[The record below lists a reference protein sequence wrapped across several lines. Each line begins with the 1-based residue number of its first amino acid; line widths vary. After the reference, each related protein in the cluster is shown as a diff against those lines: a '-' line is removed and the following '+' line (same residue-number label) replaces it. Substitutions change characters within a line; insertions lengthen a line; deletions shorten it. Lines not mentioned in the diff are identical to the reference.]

1 MIARQGMPDSLHFYQ
16 DPYSL
21 LLRSTLIYGPAILL
35 TRISALLVL
44 VIMTRL
50 LNQEEYGLLTLVV
63 TVGEMT
69 DTAMTNWLR
78 IALLRLGGKGEI
90 SRGSLALAGKILIG
104 TTALALVISAVA
116 SAFVVP
122 ARWEEFATAVCVYLI
137 VGAIARFALTVLQM
151 QQRHSAYSL
160 LESLRALLQLTLPIA
175 AITVFPDNFLVV
187 SLGSSA
193 GMLIAGIVASIV
205 ASRRVVAG
213 PSRFTGQELFMLGMP
228 LIIMAL
234 VGFGLNSAERL
245 FLNAYHDAAAVAV
258 FAAAY
263 VLARQPIDMVGNAIN
278 IGAFPEVMNRFDEQG
293 SAASGELLSQI
304 MALLMQLCLPVA
316 AMLVAL
322 NGPLAGLL
330 LPQSYQGQIGLL
342 FPFIAF
348 AVLCANLTNFVYAT
362 VIYAHKLPWLLIVA
376 TSLGSTT
383 TIGLSIL
390 LIPRL
395 AGLGAAIALA
405 GGSVMELIA
414 CAFISQRLTPVPVPW
429 RDIALSLAIS
439 AASGVAA
446 GLAILPLRGMAP
458 LLSLIAGG
466 VTGGVMFLL
475 MTWLFRPAATRRFLV
490 TARHRIAV
498 TRG

>member
-1 MIARQGMPDSLHFYQ
+1 M
-16 DPYSL
+16 

-44 VIMTRL
+44 VIVTRL

-69 DTAMTNWLR
+69 DTALTNWLR

-90 SRGSLALAGKILIG
+90 SRGSLSLAGKVLIG
-104 TTALALVISAVA
+104 TTALALVISSVA

-122 ARWEEFATAVCVYLI
+122 ARWMEFATAVCVYLV

-175 AITVFPDNFLVV
+175 AIMVFPDNFLVV

-193 GMLIAGIVASIV
+193 GMLIAGIAASVVAM
-205 ASRRVVAG
+205 RRVVAG
-213 PSRFTGQELFMLGMP
+213 PPRFTGQELFMLGMP
-228 LIIMAL
+228 LIVMAL

-245 FLNAYHDAAAVAV
+245 FLNAYHDAAAVAI

-278 IGAFPEVMNRFDEQG
+278 MGAFPEVMSRFDEEG

-322 NGPLAGLL
+322 NGPITGLL
-330 LPQSYQGQIGLL
+330 LPQSYHGQIGLL
-342 FPFIAF
+342 FPAIAF
-348 AVLCANLTNFVYAT
+348 AVLCANLTSFVYGT
-362 VIYAHKLPWLLIVA
+362 VIYAHKRPWLLIGA
-376 TSLGSTT
+376 TSLGSVA
-383 TIGLSIL
+383 TIALSML
-390 LIPRL
+390 LIPHL
-395 AGLGAAIALA
+395 AELGAALALA
-405 GGSVMELIA
+405 GGSLIALIA

-429 RDIALSLAIS
+429 RDIALSFTIS

-446 GLAILPLRGMAP
+446 GLAILPIRSLPPPVA
-458 LLSLIAGG
+458 LIAGG
-466 VTGGVMFLL
+466 AAGGTMFLL
-475 MTWLFRPAATRRFLV
+475 ATWLFRPAAVRRVLAM
-490 TARHRIAV
+490 ARRRMAMA
-498 TRG
+498 RG